1 MGDTLEAA
9 LWCVYQAADS
19 REIVL
24 STVNLGIDSDTI
36 AAITGDLAV
45 VLYSAERI
53 PKEWVEETLK
63 VEMITALCDEFGRGI
78 KE

>member
-36 AAITGDLAV
+36 AAIAGDLAV
-45 VLYSAERI
+45 VLYSAEGI
-53 PKEWVEETLK
+53 PKE
-63 VEMITALCDEFGRGI
+63 
-78 KE
+78 

>member
-1 MGDTLEAA
+1 MKSQENELSMY
-9 LWCVYQAADS
+9 YQATDYH
-19 REIVL
+19 ETVL

-36 AAITGDLAV
+36 AAIAGDLAV
-45 VLYSAERI
+45 VLYSAEGI
-53 PKEWVEETLK
+53 PKEWVEETIK